1 MKPWSLALW
10 LLGLPVAAVAGWM
23 LWANGGQWLG
33 LSTVAPELRF
43 ALSMAPLTLWA
54 LVPVV
59 FWRRFLRN
67 SATESPTL
75 KTNRRAVIAF
85 LAKRGLKGE
94 RGRNSVPFFLVAG
107 PPGSGKTSI
116 LERAD
121 QKLGMPVSIAD
132 ATWWVGPDAVY
143 VEASLIDTDQM
154 RAIFELLRSLRPLQP
169 LNATLLTISPADLT
183 LADLEEQRM
192 VMQAVANGLRLLDDI
207 AQSRIPTYLG
217 LTKTDL
223 IPGFREFFDRYEQQE
238 RDQPWG
244 FLLPFETMAE
254 ARPAAERAQEIDR
267 GFQDILASMRAR
279 HMEWLSREADPVR
292 CGHLQSFSAQIAALQ
307 KTIAPLLDGLS
318 PDGDRSWQGAFLR
331 GIFLTS
337 ARQEPLSIDALLP
350 ELSRRFAMPRI
361 GMLPPDLG
369 LDDEDR
375 GYFINGVL
383 KSVMLPEAGLVSKS
397 RRHRVR
403 TYLQTA
409 MLAASILAIC
419 GAGYWIYTSF
429 GRDVELASRVGDR
442 TLSITPIRSPSKPAD
457 LPALLHTLRDLDSL
471 AQETDADAARVSPM
485 FAAPAARSLRQRID
499 AMRHT
504 LSAQALVQHV
514 ATRLEAALA
523 DMSADPATLRARI
536 DLATQAGAAET
547 PAFRDWLTANTADL
561 SPEDRA
567 LLDGLAPTAIHDAGG
582 LVIDPVYIDAARR
595 IIAYKESLS

>member
-1 MKPWSLALW
+1 MKPWPLVLW
-10 LLGLPVAAVAGWM
+10 LIGLPVAAVAGWM

-33 LSTVAPELRF
+33 LSAVAPELRF
-43 ALSMAPLTLWA
+43 ALSIAPLILWA

-75 KTNRRAVIAF
+75 KSNRRAVAAF

-107 PPGSGKTSI
+107 PPGSGKSSI

-143 VEASLIDTDQM
+143 IEASLIDDAQM

-207 AQSRIPTYLG
+207 TQSRIPTYLC

-244 FLLPFETMAE
+244 FLLPFATMAE

-375 GYFINGVL
+375 GYFINGML
-383 KSVMLPEAGLVSKS
+383 KSVMVPEAGLVSKS
-397 RRHRVR
+397 RRRRVR
-403 TYLQTA
+403 AYLQAA
-409 MLAASILAIC
+409 MLTTFVLGAC
-419 GAGYWIYTSF
+419 GLGLWVYTSF
-429 GRDVELASRVGDR
+429 GRDVELAGRVGDR
-442 TLSITPIRSPSKPAD
+442 TLSIATIRSPAKPAD
-457 LPALLHTLRDLDSL
+457 LPVLLHTLRDLDTL
-471 AQETDADAARVSPM
+471 VQETDMDAARISPL
-485 FAAPAARSLRQRID
+485 FAASASGSLRQRIET
-499 AMRHT
+499 MRHS
-504 LSAQALVQHV
+504 LRSQALVAHL
-514 ATRLEAALA
+514 ATRLEGALA
-523 DMSADPATLRARI
+523 DMNADPAALRARI
-536 DLATQAGAAET
+536 ELATQAGAAET
-547 PAFRDWLTANTADL
+547 PAFREWLTGNTVDLPAADREML
-561 SPEDRA
+561 EK
-567 LLDGLAPTAIHDAGG
+567 LAPQAIRDAGG